1 MTALVST
8 HQHGARCGPELNGKP
23 RLSRDLLC
31 VSRAE
36 ALFVSDLPARPGLG
50 HADLDD
56 AIRGAIQK
64 FGGSRGCAAAMAFE
78 YGEHPET
85 ATVRMLW
92 ALATVEAAYPR
103 PRMQRRNEA
112 D

>member
-8 HQHGARCGPELNGKP
+8 HQQGARCGPGLNDKP
-23 RLSRDLLC
+23 RPSRDLLL

-36 ALFVSDLPARPGLG
+36 ALFVSDLPARPGMD
-50 HADLDD
+50 HADLDG
-56 AIRGAIQK
+56 AIRTAVQK

-85 ATVRMLW
+85 ATARMRW

-103 PRMQRRNEA
+103 PRRRPRNEA
-112 D
+112 A